1 MNEEFAIEPTALRDF
16 KDVRFVLGKFGFH
29 EGRFISA
36 LPSKWVNEVYAQL
49 EKLPDGPSKLSA
61 KELVRK
67 TEKERGGIVGSG
79 VSFDPTKPWLTN
91 AVTCGKSFAGILVSS
106 ETISNKQGDGCKSID
121 EVDDS
126 FFGSC
131 REVKLRA
138 TVEEFGRVAMRLLD
152 FSYEVFLIDPYFNF
166 SKPSNIDV
174 LKEFV
179 RIGTKGK
186 CKKFV
191 IYTAAKVNK
200 FDGVEKILR
209 EHFLGTGAS
218 IKVYHVEQDV
228 SEHDYHPRYLL
239 SKFGGIRFDK
249 GFQPEDVLRDVA
261 AIDIGIH
268 RSLCKLY
275 LDGEH
280 GFKILAEHFFQG

>member
-1 MNEEFAIEPTALRDF
+1 MNEEFAIEPTALKDY

-29 EGRFISA
+29 EGRFIAA
-36 LPSKWVNEVYAQL
+36 LPRKWINEVYAQL

-61 KELVRK
+61 KELVFK
-67 TEKERGGIVGSG
+67 TAKKYGGIVGSG
-79 VSFDPTKPWLTN
+79 VNFDPSKSWLTN
-91 AVTCGKSFAGILVSS
+91 TVACGKEFAGILVAN
-106 ETISNKQGDGCKSID
+106 EALNGKHGDECKSID

-138 TVEEFGRVAMRLLD
+138 TVEEFGRVATRLLD

-166 SKPSNIDV
+166 SKSSNLDV

-179 RIGTKGK
+179 RIGAKGK
-186 CKKFV
+186 CNKFV

-200 FDGVEKILR
+200 FDAVEKILR
-209 EHFLGTGAS
+209 QNFLGSGAS
-218 IKVYHVEQDV
+218 INVYHVEQDISANV
-228 SEHDYHPRYLL
+228 FHARYLL
-239 SKFGGIRFDK
+239 SQFGGIRFDK
-249 GFQPEDVLRDVA
+249 GFQPENELRDVV
-261 AIDIGIH
+261 AIDLGMH
-268 RSLCKLY
+268 SDLCKMY

-280 GFKILAEHFFQG
+280 GFKILAEHTFQG